1 MKRTR
6 TIQIKAVF
14 LLVVFA
20 LNTMVGFACA
30 VGMEFISHHHHDHHH
45 KASDKHADHCCNKNV
60 IQFSQLDK
68 LLAQSV
74 NTGIES
80 PVAVI
85 LFPSFYLSYL
95 APSLKTEKQIP
106 RQLFFDPPDIR
117 VSIQSFQI

>member
-1 MKRTR
+1 
-6 TIQIKAVF
+6 
-14 LLVVFA
+14 
-20 LNTMVGFACA
+20 MVGFACA
-30 VGMEFISHHHHDHHH
+30 VGMEFISHHHHDHHKHHHH
-45 KASDKHADHCCNKNV
+45 KTSDKPDDRCCNKNV
-60 IQFSQLDK
+60 IKFSQLDK
-68 LLAQSV
+68 LLIQSV

-85 LFPSFYLSYL
+85 YLPPFYLSWL

>member
-30 VGMEFISHHHHDHHH
+30 VGMEFISHHHHDHH
-45 KASDKHADHCCNKNV
+45 HADHCCNKNV